1 MLSEVISDLRT
12 DCQVSEVNLKGRRNV
27 LTGQLGEF
35 LACAELN
42 RRGYIATPFSNNVPE
57 IDLLVF
63 DDRLRAIPVQVK
75 AFTRTGLAGTVTT
88 YMDVTI
94 TKDGRQL
101 VRRKKQISNPDL
113 IYLFLRIGAQYGE
126 DEFFLLRKK
135 DVFEIQYQDYKG
147 WLRKHGNRRPNKPGS
162 LHCAL
167 WKKHLEPYR
176 DN

>member
-1 MLSEVISDLRT
+1 MKGEAEMR
-12 DCQVSEVNLKGRRNV
+12 GRRTV
-27 LTGQLGEF
+27 LTGQMGEF

-42 RRGYIATPFSNNVPE
+42 RRGYIATPFSKNVPE

-63 DDRLRAIPVQVK
+63 DEHLRAIPIQVK
-75 AFTRTGLAGTVTT
+75 AFTQAGLAGTVTT

-101 VRRKKQISNPDL
+101 VRRKKQITNPDL
-113 IYLFLRIGAQYGE
+113 IYLFLRVGAKYGE

-135 DVFEIQYQDYKG
+135 DVCEIQYQDYRG
-147 WLRKHGNRRPNKPGS
+147 WLKKHGNRRPNKRNS

-176 DN
+176 DNWAILGER